1 MKEMPEALKKEKW
14 LEIILTTPSELVEP
28 LSNFITEL
36 GTDGIIEEE
45 LDLGSFKEKPGPASE
60 AELKAYLPWGSE
72 AKKQI
77 GFLKKYIINLSKT
90 FPKLEKPTFTTNT
103 ITDPDWGEQWKK
115 YFKPLKISKNIVIK
129 PTWERYAPLG
139 RDIVID
145 IDPGMAFGT
154 GQHPSTRMCI
164 IALEDILTH
173 NRGIH
178 DWKALDVGTGTGILA
193 ISCAKLGIKNVVAVD
208 LDPQAIE
215 IAGKNI
221 AINGVANRIEI
232 INRDI
237 AMCKGT
243 FDLIVANLTA
253 NALIS
258 LRPHLVRMT
267 KADGYMILSGIIEQ
281 DATSIETLF
290 ESKDITIHDTL
301 TEKEWV
307 CYVLKKRSKAR

>member
-1 MKEMPEALKKEKW
+1 MPETFKKEKW
-14 LEIILTTPSELVEP
+14 IEIILTTPSEFVEP
-28 LSNFITEL
+28 LSNFITEW
-36 GTDGIIEEE
+36 GVDGIIEEE
-45 LDLGSFKEKPGPASE
+45 LDLDSFDATAGPASE
-60 AELKAYLPWGSE
+60 AELKAYLPWGPE

-77 GFLKKYIINLSKT
+77 GFLKKYIKNLSKT
-90 FPKLEKPTFTTNT
+90 FPELEKPTFTTNT
-103 ITDPDWGEQWKK
+103 ITDPDWEEQWKK

-173 NRGIH
+173 NRGIQ

-208 LDPQAIE
+208 LDSQAIE
-215 IAGKNI
+215 IASKNI
-221 AINGVANRIEI
+221 SINRVADRIEI

-237 AMCKGT
+237 SIYKGT

-253 NALIS
+253 NALIG

-267 KADGYMILSGIIEQ
+267 KPDGYMILSGIIEQ
-281 DATSIETLF
+281 DAATIETIF
-290 ESKDITIHDTL
+290 QSEEIEIHDTL

-307 CYVLKKRSKAR
+307 CYVLKKKE

>member
-1 MKEMPEALKKEKW
+1 MSEMPETFKKEKW
-14 LEIILTTPSELVEP
+14 IEIILTTPSEFVEP
-28 LSNFITEL
+28 LSNFITEW
-36 GTDGIIEEE
+36 GVDGIIEEE
-45 LDLGSFKEKPGPASE
+45 LDLDSFDATAGPASE
-60 AELKAYLPWGSE
+60 AELKAYLPWGPE

-77 GFLKKYIINLSKT
+77 GFL
-90 FPKLEKPTFTTNT
+90 
-103 ITDPDWGEQWKK
+103 
-115 YFKPLKISKNIVIK
+115 
-129 PTWERYAPLG
+129 TWERYAPLG

-173 NRGIH
+173 NRGIQ

-208 LDPQAIE
+208 LDSQAIE
-215 IAGKNI
+215 IASKNI
-221 AINGVANRIEI
+221 SINGVADRIEI

-237 AMCKGT
+237 SIYKGT

-253 NALIS
+253 NALIG

-267 KADGYMILSGIIEQ
+267 KPDGYMILSGIIEQ
-281 DATSIETLF
+281 DAATIETIF
-290 ESKDITIHDTL
+290 QSEEIEIHDTL

-307 CYVLKKRSKAR
+307 CYVLKKKE